1 MGMIACEISDG
12 VAVLRMDAPPLNTL
26 SLELLDALRG
36 AVRRAN
42 DDAAVSAIVVTGR
55 PDHFSAGADV
65 GLFERIG
72 GEADAVRIS
81 RVFQEA
87 FGEIEASG
95 KPVVAA
101 VGGRMMGGALELAMA
116 CHARVCADDSRFSM
130 PEVNLGF
137 NPGAGGTQRLP
148 RLIGPGPALKMLVAG
163 EAIDAAEALR
173 LGLVD
178 GIAPADSLVE
188 RACALA
194 RGAGE
199 PARTGCRADKVS
211 DPAANAGAFAWA
223 EEYLGGVRPELVAP
237 REIAGAVR
245 AGIERGFEAGLEGEQ
260 GAFARCMATRAT
272 RNKIYLFFATRQTAK
287 IPELSGVKHGKIK
300 RAAVVG
306 AGSMGTGIAHALIM
320 GGVPVSVIDENEG
333 AVATAIGRI
342 TKSVE
347 ERVAKG
353 KMAPGRAKGMLELIR
368 AAEGW
373 GALADADIVIEAVFE
388 DVSAKRGV
396 FARLEEVCREDA
408 ILATNTSTI
417 SLDALVQGMRRP
429 ERLVGMHF
437 FNPAQRMP
445 LVEVIRRSG
454 TAPEAIA
461 ATIALARG
469 IRKTPVLC
477 DNREGFIVNRLFIP
491 YLKEAFYLL
500 EDGAEPEAIDAAMVD
515 FGFPMGPLTLIDM
528 AGIDILVATDRVMR
542 QVFPRHGD
550 LSAIATRLVEGG
562 HFGQKAGA
570 GVYKYEK
577 GAYTPRSNE
586 DTRRL
591 VAEVRSGLNRMP
603 RKVENDEIRERL
615 VLRMVAEASYVLGEG
630 VARGESDLDV
640 ATVLGIGFPDFR
652 GGVMRHARDLGL
664 DAVRRRLADLAARF
678 GERFQ
683 PGEFANQN

>member
-1 MGMIACEISDG
+1 MITCDISQG
-12 VAVLRMDAPPLNTL
+12 IAVLRMDAPPLNTL
-26 SLELLDALRG
+26 TFPLMDELLA
-36 AVRRAN
+36 AIRRAN
-42 DDAAVSAIVVTGR
+42 GDSAVSAIVVTGR

-65 GLFERIG
+65 GLFEAIA
-72 GEADAVRIS
+72 GEEDAVRIS
-81 RVFQEA
+81 RMFQEA

-101 VGGRMMGGALELAMA
+101 VGGRVMGGALELAMA
-116 CHARVCADDSRFSM
+116 CHARVCADDARFSM

-148 RLIGPGPALKMLVAG
+148 RLIGPGPALKMLMAG
-163 EAIDAAEALR
+163 EAVDAAEAR
-173 LGLVD
+173 KLGLVD
-178 GIAPADSLVE
+178 AVAPAGALIE
-188 RACALA
+188 AACELA
-194 RGAGE
+194 RGMG
-199 PARTGCRADKVS
+199 PPIRTGCREDKIV
-211 DPAANAGAFAWA
+211 DLAAVAEAFSWSEDFLA
-223 EEYLGGVRPELVAP
+223 GVRPELVAP
-237 REIAGAVR
+237 SEIAGAVR
-245 AGIERGFEAGLEGEQ
+245 VGLEQGIGAGLEAERQ
-260 GAFARCMATRAT
+260 AFARCMETRAT
-272 RNKIYLFFATRQTAK
+272 RNKVYLFFATRKTAK
-287 IPELSGVKHGKIK
+287 IPELSDVAPGKIG

-306 AGSMGTGIAHALIM
+306 MGSMGTGIAHALIM
-320 GGVPVSVIDENEG
+320 GGVPVAVLDENRD
-333 AVATAIGRI
+333 AVGRAIGRI
-342 TKSVE
+342 AKSVE
-347 ERVAKG
+347 DRVAKG
-353 KMAPGRAKGMLELIR
+353 KMAPGRARGMLELIR
-368 AAEGW
+368 PADGW
-373 GALADADIVIEAVFE
+373 GALADADFVIEAVFE
-388 DVSAKRGV
+388 DVAAKRGV
-396 FARLEEVCREDA
+396 LGRLEGVCREDA

-417 SLDALVQGMRRP
+417 SLDALASGMRHP
-429 ERLVGMHF
+429 GRLVGMHF

-445 LVEVIRRSG
+445 LVEVIRHSAA
-454 TAPEAIA
+454 APEAIA

-477 DNREGFIVNRLFIP
+477 NNREGFIVNRLFIP

-500 EDGAEPEAIDAAMVD
+500 EDGAEPEAIDAAMVG

-562 HFGQKAGA
+562 HLGQKAGA

-591 VAEVRSGLNRMP
+591 IAEMRSGLNRMP
-603 RKVENDEIRERL
+603 RKVENDEIGERL
-615 VLRMVAEASYVLGEG
+615 VLRMVAEASYVLDEG
-630 VARGESDLDV
+630 VARCESDLDV

-683 PGEFANQN
+683 PPTFVNQH

>member
-1 MGMIACEISDG
+1 MITCDISQG
-12 VAVLRMDAPPLNTL
+12 IAVLRMDAPPLNTL
-26 SLELLDALRG
+26 TFPLLDELLA
-36 AVRRAN
+36 AIRRAN
-42 DDAAVSAIVVTGR
+42 GDPAVSAIVITGR

-65 GLFERIG
+65 GLFEAIA
-72 GEADAVRIS
+72 GEEDAVRIS
-81 RVFQEA
+81 RMFQEA

-101 VGGRMMGGALELAMA
+101 VGGRVMGGALELAMA
-116 CHARVCADDSRFSM
+116 CHARVCADDARFSM

-148 RLIGPGPALKMLVAG
+148 RLIGPGPALKMLMAG
-163 EAIDAAEALR
+163 EAIDAAEAR
-173 LGLVD
+173 KLGLVD
-178 GIAPADSLVE
+178 AVAPAGALIE
-188 RACALA
+188 AACELA
-194 RGAGE
+194 RGMG
-199 PARTGCRADKVS
+199 PPIRTGCREDKIV
-211 DPAANAGAFAWA
+211 DLAAVAEAFSWSEDFLA
-223 EEYLGGVRPELVAP
+223 GVRTELVAP
-237 REIAGAVR
+237 SDIAGAVR
-245 AGIERGFEAGLEGEQ
+245 VGLEQGIGAGLDAEQ
-260 GAFARCMATRAT
+260 QAFARCMETRAT
-272 RNKIYLFFATRQTAK
+272 RHKIYLFFATRKTAK
-287 IPELSGVKHGKIK
+287 IPELAGVAPPGI
-300 RAAVVG
+300 RGAAVVG
-306 AGSMGTGIAHALIM
+306 MGSMGTGIAHALIM
-320 GGVPVSVIDENEG
+320 GGVPVTVLDENDA
-333 AVATAIGRI
+333 AVGRAMGRI

-347 ERVAKG
+347 DRVAKG
-353 KMAPGRAKGMLELIR
+353 KMAPGRARGMLELIR
-368 AAEGW
+368 PADGW

-388 DVSAKRGV
+388 DVAAKRGV
-396 FARLEEVCREDA
+396 LGRLEGVCREGA

-417 SLDALVQGMRRP
+417 SLDALASGMRHP
-429 ERLVGMHF
+429 GRLVGMHF

-445 LVEVIRRSG
+445 LVEVIRHASA
-454 TAPEAIA
+454 APEAIA
-461 ATIALARG
+461 ATLALARG

-477 DNREGFIVNRLFIP
+477 NNREGFIVNRLFIP

-542 QVFPRHGD
+542 QVFPRHGY

-562 HFGQKAGA
+562 HLGQKAGA

-591 VAEVRSGLNRMP
+591 IAEVRSGLNRMP
-603 RKVENDEIRERL
+603 RKVENDEIGERL
-615 VLRMVAEASYVLGEG
+615 VLRMVAEASYVLDEG
-630 VARGESDLDV
+630 VARCESDLDV

-678 GERFQ
+678 GERFR
-683 PGEFANQN
+683 PGTFVNQH

>member
-1 MGMIACEISDG
+1 MIAHEIFDG
-12 VAVLRMDAPPLNTL
+12 IAVLRLDSPPLNTL
-26 SLELLDALRG
+26 TFSLLDELRG
-36 AVRRAN
+36 AIRRAN
-42 DDAAVSAIVVTGR
+42 EDPAISALVISGR

-65 GLFERIG
+65 GLFEKIVCG
-72 GEADAVRIS
+72 ADAVRIS

-87 FGEIEASG
+87 FGEIEESR

-101 VGGRMMGGALELAMA
+101 VAGRMMGGALELAMA
-116 CHARVCADDSRFSM
+116 CHGRACTGDARFSM

-148 RLIGPGPALKMLVAG
+148 RLIGLGPALKMLVAG
-163 EAIDAAEALR
+163 EGIDAAKALE

-178 GIAPADSLVE
+178 AVAPADSLVE
-188 RACALA
+188 TACALA
-194 RGAGE
+194 RRIEG
-199 PARTGCRADKVS
+199 PTRTGDRANKIS
-211 DPAANAGAFAWA
+211 DPAANDEAFSWA
-223 EEYLGGVRPELVAP
+223 EKHLAGVRAELVAP
-237 REIAGAVR
+237 GEILGAVR
-245 AGIERGFEAGLEGEQ
+245 IGIERGFDAGLEAEQ
-260 GAFARCMATRAT
+260 RAFARCMDTRAT

-287 IPELSGVKHGKIK
+287 IPELSGVTPGKVG

-306 AGSMGTGIAHALIM
+306 MGSMGTGIAHAMIV
-320 GGVPVSVIDENEG
+320 GGVPVTVLDENE
-333 AVATAIGRI
+333 AAAPKAIGRI

-347 ERVAKG
+347 DRVAKG
-353 KMAPGRAKGMLELIR
+353 KMAAGRAKEMLGLIR

-388 DVSAKRGV
+388 DVAAKRNV
-396 FARLEEVCREDA
+396 FGRLEGVCREDA

-417 SLDALVQGMRRP
+417 SLDALADGMRRP
-429 ERLVGMHF
+429 ARLLGMHF

-445 LVEVIRRSG
+445 LVEVIRHSG
-454 TAPEAIA
+454 TAPEVIA

-477 DNREGFIVNRLFIP
+477 NNREGFIVNRLFIP

-550 LSAIATRLVEGG
+550 LSAIAARLAAGG
-562 HFGQKAGA
+562 NLGQKTGA

-577 GAYTPRSNE
+577 GAYTPRSN
-586 DTRRL
+586 DMTRQL
-591 VAEVRSGLNRMP
+591 VAEVMSGLKRMP
-603 RKVENDEIRERL
+603 RQIENDEIRERL
-615 VLRMVAEASYVLGEG
+615 VLRMVAEATHLLEEG
-630 VARGESDLDV
+630 VARCESDLDV

-652 GGVMRHARDLGL
+652 GGVMRYARDIGP
-664 DAVRRRLADLAARF
+664 DAVVGRLADLAARF

-683 PGEFANQN
+683 PGRFIHQS